1 MNHKKLLISAVLILS
16 LLALLAGCNESGTL
30 NDKSMSLKSQLVGS
44 WYKDGKTSVN
54 RDGGRGPAFTLFDNG
69 TCEIAT
75 EYGTGRWSV
84 VNENQL
90 QLTNFYGETEVAT
103 IESVENGCLTLEN
116 GAVFWNSLQ

>member
-1 MNHKKLLISAVLILS
+1 MMNYKKLLISAVLILS
-16 LLALLAGCNESGTL
+16 LLVLLVGCN
-30 NDKSMSLKSQLVGS
+30 KSVSLKSQLVGS

-75 EYGTGRWSV
+75 EYGTGHWAV

-90 QLTNFYGETEVAT
+90 QLTNFYGETEVST
-103 IESVENGCLTLEN
+103 IESVENGCLKLEN
-116 GAVFWNSLQ
+116 GAVFWNSVQ